1 MQILIEIDEE
11 DYNRLK
17 EIPYVFDS
25 LVSRLYN
32 AVKNGTP
39 LPKNHGRLID
49 ADAIWDHVPDIT
61 NPLENHLTT
70 YDLQSIIKETPT
82 IIEAEVKV
90 DEDRT

>member
-1 MQILIEIDEE
+1 MQIVIEIDEE

-39 LPKNHGRLID
+39 LPKNHGDLID
-49 ADAIWDHVPDIT
+49 RQIAINAFENCIHELGIDDEPYNYGEMALCKT
-61 NPLENHLTT
+61 NA
-70 YDLQSIIKETPT
+70 PT
-82 IIEAEVKV
+82 IIEEVKA
-90 DEDRT
+90 DE